1 MRTMFILFTLVCLTF
16 QIMASTTKT
25 QEVKGKVIDKTTGA
39 PIEGVT
45 VTINEA
51 KTPIGTITDENGE
64 FRLWDVPASMRLR
77 ISIDG
82 YKVAYLDGE
91 FINDSPFII
100 EMENKAKE
108 KRKFCISNIVKN
120 KKIES
125 SDLAVFATGK

>member
-1 MRTMFILFTLVCLTF
+1 MFILFTLVCLTF
-16 QIMASTTKT
+16 QLMANTTKT

-51 KTPIGTITDENGE
+51 KSPIGTITDENGE
-64 FRLWDVPASMRLR
+64 FRLWDVPGNMRLK

-91 FINDSPFII
+91 FLIDSPFVV
-100 EMENKAKE
+100 EMENKAIQK
-108 KRKFCISNIVKN
+108 KKFSLSNIVKS
-120 KKIES
+120 KKSES
-125 SDLAVFATGK
+125 YDLKIFAAE